1 MRKDANKP
9 PHLPKSSSHI
19 SYTLK
24 KLTAELSIQLEL
36 LLPIHRQKSVFST
49 FHSPL

>member
-24 KLTAELSIQLEL
+24 KLTAEMSILLEL
-36 LLPIHRQKSVFST
+36 FLSIHRQKSVFST